1 MPLMLTCLRLCVS
14 LLPQLPPQLS
24 WLRLA
29 RNCSTQAAATS
40 PAATAAAL
48 APENIRRL
56 VRSICVCT
64 TPAQLRWLAQTET
77 AEDRLQQAEQLP
89 ELLVGRGLGGAGGG
103 RSWV

>member
-1 MPLMLTCLRLCVS
+1 MCYTMLRIPFVLTCLCVFTP
-14 LLPQLPPQLS
+14 LLPLQPA

-40 PAATAAAL
+40 PATTAAAL
-48 APENIRRL
+48 APEPIRRL

-89 ELLVGRGLGGAGGG
+89 ELLV
-103 RSWV
+103 SK